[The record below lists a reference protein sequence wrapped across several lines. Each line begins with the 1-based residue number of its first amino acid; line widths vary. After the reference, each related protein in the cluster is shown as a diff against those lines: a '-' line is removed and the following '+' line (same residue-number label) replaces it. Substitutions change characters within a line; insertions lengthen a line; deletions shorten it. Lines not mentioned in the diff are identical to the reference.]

1 MDFVGRYDDQRIL
14 FCDEYL
20 WLVPLDSEKGD
31 TIEFPISKFPAPK
44 TNCDN
49 SFYIYGSLCGFGISL
64 FRKIYHLYAYV
75 HLLQEFSGMWLMAKR
90 KVENWIFW
98 IIDVISIPLYF
109 SKGFTFTSFQYIVFT
124 IVAIFY
130 LEWKKTLDSSQT
142 TKIIKIALFGPESTG
157 KTTLARQEY
166 YKTEWVPE
174 YAREYLQKNGIKP
187 ANMYC

>member
-1 MDFVGRYDDQRIL
+1 MYSCKKKESRKLDIL
-14 FCDEYL
+14 
-20 WLVPLDSEKGD
+20 
-31 TIEFPISKFPAPK
+31 
-44 TNCDN
+44 
-49 SFYIYGSLCGFGISL
+49 
-64 FRKIYHLYAYV
+64 
-75 HLLQEFSGMWLMAKR
+75 
-90 KVENWIFW
+90 